1 MVNKTRQNMKKVIY
15 IFTAISLFAACNQEP
30 SLEDLKGELST
41 AQEEM
46 GTLQVTIDSL
56 EKKIAKLDTNR
67 VAEPVKLVPV
77 QVSTIAKQNFEH
89 FVKVSGLVS
98 SKQNVMLSAEGNGR
112 VISIDAQ
119 EGDRVRAGQV
129 IIRLE
134 NDFISSQ
141 LAEAKAAYKLAKTT
155 FERRARLWKDSIGS
169 EIEYLNA
176 ETNFLSSKDRLAQ
189 VEAQLENSKI
199 IAPVSG
205 VVDNINVNKGEFVGV
220 GTPVVRIVDLYN
232 LEVETDLSENYLK
245 SIKKGDPVQVNIPA
259 LGLNQEEKIIF
270 TSQYIKP
277 ENRSFTVKVAL
288 DNKNQMIKPNLLA
301 ELTFKDYQNDS
312 AFVVPSIAVKKD
324 LKGNY
329 VYTVISD
336 AKGNV
341 VKKRYITTGYSF
353 SDKSEITSGLSA
365 GEQVIIAGFNEVSE
379 GQEVSVQ

>member
-1 MVNKTRQNMKKVIY
+1 MKKVIY

>member
-1 MVNKTRQNMKKVIY
+1 MKKVIY

-30 SLEDLKGELST
+30 SLEDLKGELSA
-41 AQEEM
+41 AQSEM
-46 GTLQVTIDSL
+46 GALQVAIDSL
-56 EKKIAKLDTNR
+56 EKKIARLDTNR

-77 QVSTIAKQNFEH
+77 QVRAIATQNFEH

-112 VISIDAQ
+112 VISIDAK
-119 EGDRVRAGQV
+119 EGDRVSAGQV

-141 LAEAKAAYKLAKTT
+141 LAEAKAGYKLAKTT

-205 VVDNINVNKGEFVGV
+205 VVDNITVNKGEFVGV
-220 GTPVVRIVDLYN
+220 GTPVVRIVDLNN

-245 SIKKGDPVQVNIPA
+245 AIKKGDPVQVSIPA

-270 TSQYIKP
+270 TSQFIKP

-288 DNKNQMIKPNLLA
+288 DNKNAMIKPNLLA

-329 VYTVISD
+329 VYTVVSD

-353 SDKSEITSGLSA
+353 SDKSEITTGLST

>member
-1 MVNKTRQNMKKVIY
+1 MKKVLY
-15 IFTAISLFAACNQEP
+15 IISAISLFAACNQEP
-30 SLEDLKGELST
+30 TLAGLQEELGT

-46 GTLQVTIDSL
+46 ETLQSTIDSL
-56 EKKIAKLDTNR
+56 ELRIAKLDTNR

-77 QVSTIAKQNFEH
+77 EVRVLAKQNFQH

-112 VISIDAQ
+112 VIAIEAQ

-134 NDFISSQ
+134 NDFITNQ
-141 LAEAKAAYKLAKTT
+141 LSEVESAYKLAKTT
-155 FERRARLWKDSIGS
+155 FERRARLWKDSVGS

-176 ETNFLSSKDRLAQ
+176 ETNFFAAKDRLGQ
-189 VEAQLENSKI
+189 VRAQLENTKI

-220 GTPVVRIVDLYN
+220 GTPVVRIVDLSN
-232 LEVETDLSENYLK
+232 LEIETDLSENYLK
-245 SIKKGDPVQVNIPA
+245 AIKKGDPVQVEIPA
-259 LGLNQEEKIIF
+259 LGLSQEEKIIF
-270 TSQYIKP
+270 TSQFINP
-277 ENRSFTVKVAL
+277 ANRSFTVKVAL
-288 DNKNQMIKPNLLA
+288 NNENELIKPNLLA
-301 ELTFKDYQNDS
+301 ELSFMDYKNDS
-312 AFVVPSIAVKKD
+312 AYVVPAIAVKKD

-329 VYTVISD
+329 VYTVVSD
-336 AKGNV
+336 EKGNV

-353 SDKSEITSGLSA
+353 SDKSEITSGLNS